1 MSDKVEEM
9 AERLMVALVSSPLYG
24 ALHTLPVGH
33 APQVLAGTAFTLAE
47 AFEKRR
53 QEYRNMTAATPKVKP

>member
-47 AFEKRR
+47 AFERR
-53 QEYRNMTAATPKVKP
+53 RLQHQKTVAATGPTP